1 MACMERLL
9 SRYLAGAYEQVWEE
23 LLSMGEDV
31 RREPW
36 YTEARAVA
44 QETSR
49 RVRHNCEL
57 LIPRLEQ
64 LGWRFFDAQPE
75 LRNPR
80 APWQRVARL
89 CPPASPVVLN
99 EIERRFGP
107 LPLVLRVFYEVV
119 GGINLI
125 GAPFQRPGWPEIEDG
140 LDPLFIA
147 PVEQAAEMMEE
158 DTSDGSHDPMGHSI
172 FVAPDFLFKYG
183 IGGVGSL
190 SLAISSLAVD
200 APLIVED
207 GPLMAYDQP
216 LTLVRYLRY
225 AMQGGGFLAFL
236 DWERAEIPQDDLAF
250 LTAHLLP
257 I

>member
-1 MACMERLL
+1 MERLL

-36 YTEARAVA
+36 STEARTVA

-49 RVRHNCEL
+49 CVRHNCEL
-57 LIPRLEQ
+57 LIARLEQ
-64 LGWRFFDAQPE
+64 LGWRFFDAHPE
-75 LRNPR
+75 LRSPY
-80 APWQRVARL
+80 APWQGVARL
-89 CPPASPVVLN
+89 CSPASLGMLN
-99 EIERRFGP
+99 EIEQQFGP
-107 LPLVLRVFYEVV
+107 LPLMLRVFHEVV

-125 GAPFQRPGWPEIEDG
+125 GVPFQRPRWPGIEDG

-147 PVEQAAEMMEE
+147 PVELAASMRGEE
-158 DTSDGSHDPMGHSI
+158 SSNGSHDPVGHSL

-183 IGGVGSL
+183 IAGVGSL
-190 SLAISSLAVD
+190 SLALPSLAVD
-200 APLIVED
+200 APLMFE
-207 GPLMAYDQP
+207 GAPLMADNQP

-225 AMQGGGFLAFL
+225 ALQGGGFLAFL
-236 DWERAEIPQDDLAF
+236 NWEQAKTPQDDLAF